1 MTDNSIDWDGHD
13 RRKAA
18 DRWKNRRRMAWLAM
32 AGGLS
37 FPLLAL
43 FASSDQV
50 VGIAIPAYSFFT
62 LVVSMYIGGAVVDD
76 NNFKDKGQ

>member
-1 MTDNSIDWDGHD
+1 MNDNTIDWDGHE

-32 AGGLS
+32 LGGL
-37 FPLLAL
+37 FTPLLVL
-43 FASSDQV
+43 VTESEHV

-62 LVVSMYIGGAVVDD
+62 LVVSMYIGGAVIDD
-76 NNFKDKGQ
+76 NNFKDKE